1 QHRPTHGRPGCCQ
14 AECSRASPSEEPK
27 RSGGAGSYT
36 IHEPVANIKEC
47 ACSCPVSIY
56 ITGLEGDNR
65 ITGCGA
71 NDRSERAEISP
82 AQELNKRSG
91 WSRGGEIVQEY
102 SFVRV
107 IVVQQDTT

>member
-1 QHRPTHGRPGCCQ
+1 MCPCQLRPIRRRPGCGQ
-14 AECSRASPSEEPK
+14 GVCSRASPGQEPK
-27 RSGGAGSYT
+27 RSGRAGSYT

-56 ITGLEGDNR
+56 ITRLEGDNR

-91 WSRGGEIVQEY
+91 WSRGG
-102 SFVRV
+102 
-107 IVVQQDTT
+107 